1 MKNRTHPLH
10 PLLRIPQCIF
20 GGVLLF
26 EVLKEGR
33 LERLL
38 VAARNRARERMQ
50 RPQSNQVELMR
61 VRLVPL

>member
-10 PLLRIPQCIF
+10 PLLHIPQCIF

-26 EVLKEGR
+26 EVLKESR

-38 VAARNRARERMQ
+38 VAARNRTWERMQ
-50 RPQSNQVELMR
+50 RPQSDQVELMR